1 MHVGLGLHLLV
12 HVGLGGDVVG
22 LHWLLVHVSLGGDLL
37 VDVGLGGDVFMHVR
51 QSLDLLVHVSHGLGG
66 GLLLGRGGGGGQADQ
81 AEAQLKYEVDIYS
94 VESWRVTSS
103 FMAGGGSVCV

>member
-1 MHVGLGLHLLV
+1 MHVGLDLLV
-12 HVGLGGDVVG
+12 HVGLGRDVVG
-22 LHWLLVHVSLGGDLL
+22 PHRLLVHVSLGGDLL
-37 VDVGLGGDVFMHVR
+37 VDVGLSGDVLMHVR
-51 QSLDLLVHVSHGLGG
+51 QSLDLLVHVGHGLGG

-81 AEAQLKYEVDIYS
+81 AKAQLKYEVDIYS